1 MTKKIV
7 VTSTSLLDN
16 KKLFNKLSTKAT
28 KQVEYQ
34 QLKISE
40 PRQNTP
46 EGEYPL
52 TIERLPDA
60 LQWWSQTR
68 YWIIHKDSTLQVPG
82 SFSLDEARKI
92 QKITQHWDWSIDSRD
107 RKVACGL
114 NLLALAE
121 GICSQSSQQGGKP

>member
-1 MTKKIV
+1 MTKKFV
-7 VTSTSLLDN
+7 ATSTSLLDN

-46 EGEYPL
+46 EGEFPL
-52 TIERLPDA
+52 SIERLPDA
-60 LQWWSQTR
+60 LQWWDEPR
-68 YWIIHKDSTLQVPG
+68 YWVVHKVSQLRVPG
-82 SFSLDEARKI
+82 SFSLNEARKI
-92 QKITQHWDWSIDSRD
+92 QEITKNWNWSIDSRD
-107 RKVACGL
+107 RKVSCGL

-121 GICSQSSQQGGKP
+121 GICSKKGGRD

>member
-1 MTKKIV
+1 MSNNSV
-7 VTSTSLLDN
+7 VTNTIVLEREE
-16 KKLFNKLSTKAT
+16 LFNKLGSKPT
-28 KQVEYQ
+28 KQIEYT
-34 QLKISE
+34 QLKIGE

-68 YWIIHKDSTLQVPG
+68 YWIIHKDSTLRVPG